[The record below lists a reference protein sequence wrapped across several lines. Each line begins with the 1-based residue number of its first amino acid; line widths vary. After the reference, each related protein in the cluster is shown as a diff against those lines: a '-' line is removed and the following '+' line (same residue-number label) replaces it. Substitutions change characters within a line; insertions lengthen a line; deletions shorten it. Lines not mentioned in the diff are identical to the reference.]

1 MDEFGQL
8 CYEISNC
15 KNCDLS
21 YSRRRAV
28 CGFGDQSANI
38 MIIGEA
44 PGTKEDIEGLPFVG
58 RSGALLDRV
67 LAQCGIS
74 RKDLYITNSVRCK
87 PPFGKAPRSE
97 HIKACSSYL
106 AREISLLKP
115 SVIVPM
121 GNTAISALCAVLKF
135 RTGKV
140 TEMNGKILRL
150 GEYLIIPQF
159 HPAAILRSPKREE
172 VFRENF
178 HRIASIGREIKDK
191 GIERVL
197 SSRSLE
203 LVNL

>member
-21 YSRRRAV
+21 YSRRRSV
-28 CGFGDQSANI
+28 CGFGDQNANI

-67 LAQCGIS
+67 LAQCGLS

-106 AREISLLKP
+106 AREITLLKP
-115 SVIVPM
+115 AVIVPM

-191 GIERVL
+191 GIEQVVSTRG
-197 SSRSLE
+197 LE

>member
-28 CGFGDQSANI
+28 CGYGEQGAYI
-38 MIIGEA
+38 MVIGEA
-44 PGTKEDIEGLPFVG
+44 PGTKEDIEGIPFVG

-74 RKDLYITNSVRCK
+74 RKELYITNSVRCK

-106 AREISLLKP
+106 SREIKMVKP

-121 GNTAISALCAVLKF
+121 GNTAIAALSIVMKF
-135 RTGKV
+135 KTGKV
-140 TEMNGKILRL
+140 TEINGKILKL
-150 GEYLIIPQF
+150 GDYLIVPQF

-172 VFRENF
+172 VFRGNF
-178 HRIASIGREIKDK
+178 ERIAFISKEIKNK
-191 GIERVL
+191 GMENLL
-197 SSRSLE
+197 SSRDIE